1 MKTFTVDDEK
11 FTTDAK
17 YLSVAEIRELA
28 KIEPYRHV
36 LVWMGVGMPSK
47 ELKDT
52 DSVKMEDGLKFETV
66 PPTSY

>member
-17 YLSVAEIRELA
+17 YLSVAEIREIA

-47 ELKDT
+47 KLEDT
-52 DSVKMEDGLKFETV
+52 HSVKMEDGLKFDTL
-66 PPTSY
+66 PPATC